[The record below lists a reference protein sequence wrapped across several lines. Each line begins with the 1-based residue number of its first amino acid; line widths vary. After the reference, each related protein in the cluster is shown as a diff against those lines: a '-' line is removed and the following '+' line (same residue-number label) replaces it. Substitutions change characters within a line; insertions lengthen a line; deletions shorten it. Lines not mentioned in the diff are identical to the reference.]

1 MSVMGP
7 VVNLV
12 QATNGRYE
20 FVALGLIAALAFSS
34 EWRRGGGQ
42 HRLARWSLGLIV
54 LTIAWWLAE
63 VTSTLPTIVRSSGAW
78 QHAPQVLVTG
88 VLGAL
93 SAGRLP
99 RHSSRWGRSVIGA
112 IVVGSMSMIVLQPVS
127 LLWNTRPSRPDWDGT
142 LSVSARFLPRDIRAT
157 VVSGVSV
164 TPGWVRAFEGFP
176 VLETKTVF
184 RNAATLS
191 LGEGGRQGVSSKSL
205 LQADFA
211 DFRDFAA
218 LGTVIGLADGMT
230 NPVSPTPGE
239 VMNRV
244 TLPNGEEGV
253 ALRRSRFHTFTV
265 EQSQLV
271 SGDTRCPLLDDP
283 ACLSK
288 VAPSR
293 TDPRNEARWRLGKG
307 DVLATYEW
315 DVSRATWAV
324 VVPLDFDPALVVTD
338 VESSDVLRTHSHY
351 GLLVVELP
359 RGSLSGVMQFTLRPD
374 MRMNARVLA
383 TYLYTIGFIVAVASV
398 CRRQRQDAESDSHRL
413 RSR

>member
-1 MSVMGP
+1 
-7 VVNLV
+7 
-12 QATNGRYE
+12 
-20 FVALGLIAALAFSS
+20 
-34 EWRRGGGQ
+34 
-42 HRLARWSLGLIV
+42 
-54 LTIAWWLAE
+54 
-63 VTSTLPTIVRSSGAW
+63 
-78 QHAPQVLVTG
+78 
-88 VLGAL
+88 
-93 SAGRLP
+93 
-99 RHSSRWGRSVIGA
+99 VIGA